1 MASRPRWALVAAA
14 LLPFGCVTPAP
25 TLDAAHAAA
34 ITDSVRAFAASVA
47 EGISKDGPAAWR
59 RYFAETPAFFMAS
72 DGRLVFPNSDS
83 AGRAIANLP
92 RFIASI
98 TLRWEDSVRVDPLA
112 SGLAV
117 MGASY
122 HETRVD
128 PDGHRL
134 EEQGFFT
141 AVVEHETGGWRFR
154 NAHWSVV
161 TSPSK

>member
-1 MASRPRWALVAAA
+1 VHKPRPLWFIVTALVPLACAA
-14 LLPFGCVTPAP
+14 PAP
-25 TLDAAHAAA
+25 SFDTAHAAA
-34 ITDSVRAFAASVA
+34 MTDSVRAFAASVA
-47 EGISKDGPAAWR
+47 EGITTGGPTAWR

-72 DGRLVFPNSDS
+72 EGQLVFPNSDS

-98 TLRWEDSVRVDPLA
+98 RLQWGDSVRVDPLA
-112 SGLAV
+112 PGLAL

-128 PDGHRL
+128 PAGHRL
-134 EEQGFFT
+134 EEMGFFT
-141 AVVEHETGGWRFR
+141 GVVEHETGGWRFR

-161 TSPSK
+161 TPPSK